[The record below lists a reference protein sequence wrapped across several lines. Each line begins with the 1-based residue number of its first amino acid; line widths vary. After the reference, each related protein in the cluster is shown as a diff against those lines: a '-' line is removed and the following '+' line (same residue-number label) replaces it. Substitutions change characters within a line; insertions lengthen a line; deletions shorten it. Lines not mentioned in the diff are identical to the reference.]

1 MNQGLLTQIPSGFA
15 TSVQSYEKDVE
26 QASTPSGPQEEPDDF
41 IYPAQ
46 DRDNTKSKLA
56 TDPDGNNGGG
66 NTAPSCFPIGLSSTN
81 TSPQLMDWEMTAY
94 ANDPDGDSL
103 TYDWTF
109 DGRDGPGGCTTTYPP
124 SQKTISGQTSD
135 YDNEDPS
142 TTCNYSVTVSDGQD
156 SCTRSK
162 GATNQCGVGCD
173 KK

>member
-1 MNQGLLTQIPSGFA
+1 MNQELLTQIPSGFA
-15 TSVQSYEKDVE
+15 TSVERFEKDVE
-26 QASTPSGPQEEPDDF
+26 RAADGQAEPDDHW
-41 IYPAQ
+41 YPVQ
-46 DRDNTKSKLA
+46 QKEERKSKLA
-56 TDPDGNNGGG
+56 TDPDDG
-66 NTAPSCFPIGLSSTN
+66 NTAPSCPPIGLSSTN

-124 SQKTISGQTSD
+124 SQKTISGRTSD